1 MEDDQEGKQLS
12 SPGEEGSCPLL
23 YLTWTST
30 NGGQQ
35 PLVLHVWRRGE
46 KKGAGEEG
54 EREKGMGEGK
64 KKNRKGKE
72 KKNREKYFS
81 LL

>member
-1 MEDDQEGKQLS
+1 MAG
-12 SPGEEGSCPLL
+12 
-23 YLTWTST
+23 
-30 NGGQQ
+30 
-35 PLVLHVWRRGE
+35 GE

-72 KKNREKYFS
+72 KKNREIFFS
-81 LL
+81 IVILNVKVGKTHPIETSEENMQDIKHASLS